1 MRWGLLGLMWV
12 AGICAAGEGKAA
24 DIKADEKADI
34 KAIEVLYAGW
44 RHAVEHSNIDG
55 YLAILHQDIR
65 LLPPGAAAV
74 QGRDNYGEFLAP
86 VFDTATYAIE
96 IERLQE
102 IEVVGDAAVA
112 EYDYTIHLNL
122 KNPDVGVSE
131 PGALTESSTSA
142 RYFDVLL
149 RTEEGWK
156 VWRHS
161 WQAK

>member
-1 MRWGLLGLMWV
+1 MRWGLLALMWV
-12 AGICAAGEGKAA
+12 AGVCVAGEGKSPGSAL
-24 DIKADEKADI
+24 DVKADV
-34 KAIEVLYAGW
+34 KAIEALYAGW

-55 YLAILHQDIR
+55 YLAILHDDIR
-65 LLPPGAAAV
+65 LLPPGAAAL
-74 QGRDNYGEFLAP
+74 QGRDNYGKFLEP
-86 VFDTATYAIE
+86 VFDTATYDIE
-96 IERLQE
+96 IERLQV
-102 IEVVGDAAVA
+102 IEVVGDTAVA

-122 KNPDVGVSE
+122 KNPEVAVSE

>member
-1 MRWGLLGLMWV
+1 MRWGLLCLIWV
-12 AGICAAGEGKAA
+12 AGICVAGDDKSSGST
-24 DIKADEKADI
+24 DDV
-34 KAIEVLYAGW
+34 KAIEALYAGW

-74 QGRDNYGEFLAP
+74 QGRDNYGKFLAP
-86 VFDTATYAIE
+86 VFDTASYDIE
-96 IERLQE
+96 IERLQD
-102 IEVVGDAAVA
+102 IEVVGDTAIA

-122 KNPDVGVSE
+122 KNPEVGVTE

-149 RTEEGWK
+149 RTDEGWK

-161 WQAK
+161 WQGK